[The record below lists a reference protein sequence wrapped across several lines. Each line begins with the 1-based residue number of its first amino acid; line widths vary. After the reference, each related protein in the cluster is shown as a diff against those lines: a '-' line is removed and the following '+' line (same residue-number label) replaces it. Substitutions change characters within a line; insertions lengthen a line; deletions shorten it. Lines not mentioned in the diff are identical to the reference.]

1 MDTDGEN
8 CAASLCS
15 FPAGHPQRYGKELNE
30 PQMTPIGTDQ
40 RTKEGKKSVS
50 ICVICGLKQTGLRK
64 EKVLAGFG
72 ADGHSGSYIKP
83 LVTIPLRLRL
93 HSM

>member
-1 MDTDGEN
+1 VPGLTDI
-8 CAASLCS
+8 
-15 FPAGHPQRYGKELNE
+15 GKKLNE

-40 RTKEGKKSVS
+40 RMKKRKKSVP
-50 ICVICGLKQTGLRK
+50 ICAICGLKQTVLRK
-64 EKVLAGFG
+64 EKVLAGFE
-72 ADGHSGSYIKP
+72 ADGHSGSYIQS